1 MITNLIPHF
10 NNKKKQTVF
19 CLFLPPFLKMLI
31 STDTFFSYYRGALEA
46 YVQQVRCRQGK
57 EFAPI
62 YPVMLELLQQG
73 LQQQQQQQQE

>member
-1 MITNLIPHF
+1 MITHLIPHF
-10 NNKKKQTVF
+10 NKKNQKPNCYLLT
-19 CLFLPPFLKMLI
+19 PPFLKILF

-73 LQQQQQQQQE
+73 LQQQQQQE